1 MRNAVPLSVLLG
13 AGRDGQ
19 CSSNSPPS
27 LERTLFASRVPA
39 YPSYAN
45 TSLRADNGK
54 LPEDRGNSTRRGRD
68 AVMAGTSRR
77 PSSELGPDL
86 SSPTPPKK
94 SKHSEVSSEE
104 SSGREERLARESFES
119 IERLS
124 AVERERT
131 LGKNVGELKRV
142 GGTEEEEEEEEEEE
156 SGREASRISEKSLG
170 STEQLIQTN
179 LEPPERRQEGAPSP
193 SKDVA
198 GSSKEKH
205 FDTLVQMKYSC
216 QSEHSG
222 SSSSRPD
229 GSSGVQIQTSLLGEH
244 ALYQELSLI
253 GNGAYGTV
261 YKAKDLNSG
270 QVVALKKVRV
280 PLTEDGLPTSTLR
293 EIATLKQ
300 LERFEHPHI
309 VRLLDVCQG
318 NYLHLPSDDGRSE
331 RLDRGLTL
339 WLVFEH
345 VERDLASYISSC
357 PRPGIPSHLVKQM
370 SKEILRGVEFLHSHR
385 IIHRDLKP
393 QNLLVSREGRIKIA
407 DFGLAKTYDFE
418 MRLTSVVVTQ
428 WYRAPEVLLGCSYA
442 TPVDVWSVGCI
453 LAELS
458 RLEPLFPG
466 TSEGDQLDR
475 IFQVIGT
482 PSQREWPE
490 NVSLSWTAFPHRQPK
505 PLGAIIPDLDE
516 QGLDLIKNMLMFDP
530 HNRLT
535 AAQALR
541 HQYFAEDDS

>member
-1 MRNAVPLSVLLG
+1 MRVRGRSCQYFSGRSTVQLAFTIEFRVAHSRSGCTTIRRVAVGL
-13 AGRDGQ
+13 R
-19 CSSNSPPS
+19 
-27 LERTLFASRVPA
+27 SRVVGRASPRA
-39 YPSYAN
+39 TPSN
-45 TSLRADNGK
+45 
-54 LPEDRGNSTRRGRD
+54 RRSRNV
-68 AVMAGTSRR
+68 VMAGTSRR

-94 SKHSEVSSEE
+94 SKFSE
-104 SSGREERLARESFES
+104 AS
-119 IERLS
+119 IEGRPEKEHDLSTEELESVEKLS
-124 AVERERT
+124 AASSLPENTIEVIPGSASETNPFEIGGESLET
-131 LGKNVGELKRV
+131 AKQLSQTSLEGPANV
-142 GGTEEEEEEEEEEE
+142 
-156 SGREASRISEKSLG
+156 A
-170 STEQLIQTN
+170 
-179 LEPPERRQEGAPSP
+179 A
-193 SKDVA
+193 A
-198 GSSKEKH
+198 GSSKEGH
-205 FDTLVQMKYSC
+205 FGSFETIAQMKYSG
-216 QSEHSG
+216 QKELSG
-222 SSSSRPD
+222 SSNKRSESD
-229 GSSGVQIQTSLLGEH
+229 SDVQIQTSIIGED
-244 ALYQELSLI
+244 ASYQELSLI

-261 YKAKDLNSG
+261 YKAKDLNTG

-280 PLTEDGLPTSTLR
+280 PLTADGLPTSTLR

-318 NYLHLPSDDGRSE
+318 NYLHLPSADGRSE

-345 VERDLASYISSC
+345 VERDLASYMSSC
-357 PRPGIPSHLVKQM
+357 SQTGIPPHVVKQM

-393 QNLLVSREGRIKIA
+393 QNLLVTREGRIKIA

-442 TPVDVWSVGCI
+442 TPVDIWSVGCI

-475 IFQVIGT
+475 IFQIIGT
-482 PSQREWPE
+482 PSQGEWPE
-490 NVSLSWTAFPHRQPK
+490 NVSLSWTAFPYRQPK
-505 PLGAIIPDLDE
+505 SFATIISDLNE
-516 QGLDLIKNMLMFDP
+516 YGLDLIKGMLTFNP
-530 HNRLT
+530 HRRLT

-541 HQYFAEDDS
+541 HRYFAEDDS

>member
-1 MRNAVPLSVLLG
+1 
-13 AGRDGQ
+13 
-19 CSSNSPPS
+19 
-27 LERTLFASRVPA
+27 
-39 YPSYAN
+39 
-45 TSLRADNGK
+45 
-54 LPEDRGNSTRRGRD
+54 
-68 AVMAGTSRR
+68 MAGTSRR

-94 SKHSEVSSEE
+94 SKFSETSIEGSSTKEHELSTAELECVEKLASSVAASLSENAIELIAGGASDTNRFEISEE
-104 SSGREERLARESFES
+104 SLD
-119 IERLS
+119 
-124 AVERERT
+124 
-131 LGKNVGELKRV
+131 
-142 GGTEEEEEEEEEEE
+142 
-156 SGREASRISEKSLG
+156 
-170 STEQLIQTN
+170 STKQLIQTS
-179 LEPPERRQEGAPSP
+179 LEGPA
-193 SKDVA
+193 KVTA
-198 GSSKEKH
+198 GSSKEGH
-205 FDTLVQMKYSC
+205 FGSFETIAQMKYSG
-216 QSEHSG
+216 QEEVSG
-222 SSSSRPD
+222 SSSKRSDPD
-229 GSSGVQIQTSLLGEH
+229 SDIQIQTSLLGED
-244 ALYQELSLI
+244 AMYQELSLI

-261 YKAKDLNSG
+261 YKAKDLNTG

-318 NYLHLPSDDGRSE
+318 NYLHLPSADGRSE

-345 VERDLASYISSC
+345 VERDLASYMSSC
-357 PRPGIPSHLVKQM
+357 SQPGIPSHLVKQM
-370 SKEILRGVEFLHSHR
+370 SKEILKGVEFLHSHR

-453 LAELS
+453 LTELN

-475 IFQVIGT
+475 IFQIIGT
-482 PSQREWPE
+482 PSQEEWPE
-490 NVSLSWTAFPHRQPK
+490 NVSLSWTAFPCRKQK
-505 PLGAIIPDLDE
+505 ALSTIIPDLSE
-516 QGLDLIKNMLMFDP
+516 HGLDLIKSMLTFDP
-530 HNRLT
+530 HRRLT

-541 HQYFAEDDS
+541 HRYFSGDDS

>member
-1 MRNAVPLSVLLG
+1 
-13 AGRDGQ
+13 
-19 CSSNSPPS
+19 
-27 LERTLFASRVPA
+27 
-39 YPSYAN
+39 
-45 TSLRADNGK
+45 
-54 LPEDRGNSTRRGRD
+54 
-68 AVMAGTSRR
+68 MAGTSRR
-77 PSSELGPDL
+77 PSSELGHEL

-94 SKHSEVSSEE
+94 SKFAEASSIEAESSEKEHELSTEELKSVEKLASSVAASLSGKTIELISAGVVSATGPFEISEE
-104 SSGREERLARESFES
+104 SLD
-119 IERLS
+119 
-124 AVERERT
+124 
-131 LGKNVGELKRV
+131 
-142 GGTEEEEEEEEEEE
+142 
-156 SGREASRISEKSLG
+156 
-170 STEQLIQTN
+170 STKQLIKTS
-179 LEPPERRQEGAPSP
+179 LEGPA
-193 SKDVA
+193 KVTA
-198 GSSKEKH
+198 GSSKEGH
-205 FDTLVQMKYSC
+205 FGSFETIVQMKYSG
-216 QSEHSG
+216 QQEHSG
-222 SSSSRPD
+222 
-229 GSSGVQIQTSLLGEH
+229 GSSKRSETDTSDVQIQTSLLGED

-261 YKAKDLNSG
+261 YKAKDLNTG

-309 VRLLDVCQG
+309 G
-318 NYLHLPSDDGRSE
+318 NYLHLPSADGRSE

-345 VERDLASYISSC
+345 VERDLASYMSSC
-357 PRPGIPSHLVKQM
+357 SRPGIPSQLVKRM
-370 SKEILRGVEFLHSHR
+370 SREILRGVEFLHSHR

-442 TPVDVWSVGCI
+442 TPVDIWSVGCI

-482 PSQREWPE
+482 PSQEEWPE
-490 NVSLSWTAFPHRQPK
+490 NVSLSWTAFPYRQPK
-505 PLGAIIPDLDE
+505 PLAAIIPDLNED
-516 QGLDLIKNMLMFDP
+516 GLDLIKNLLMFDP
-530 HNRLT
+530 HSRLT
-535 AAQALR
+535 AVQALR
-541 HQYFAEDDS
+541 HRFFTEDDS

>member
-1 MRNAVPLSVLLG
+1 
-13 AGRDGQ
+13 
-19 CSSNSPPS
+19 
-27 LERTLFASRVPA
+27 
-39 YPSYAN
+39 
-45 TSLRADNGK
+45 
-54 LPEDRGNSTRRGRD
+54 
-68 AVMAGTSRR
+68 MAGTSRR

-86 SSPTPPKK
+86 SSPTPLKK
-94 SKHSEVSSEE
+94 LKFSESSSIEGTSEKKHDLSTEELKSVEKLASSVAASLSENTIELTPGTASETNPFEISEE
-104 SSGREERLARESFES
+104 SLD
-119 IERLS
+119 
-124 AVERERT
+124 
-131 LGKNVGELKRV
+131 
-142 GGTEEEEEEEEEEE
+142 
-156 SGREASRISEKSLG
+156 
-170 STEQLIQTN
+170 STKQLIQTS
-179 LEPPERRQEGAPSP
+179 LEGPAN
-193 SKDVA
+193 VTA
-198 GSSKEKH
+198 GSSKEGH
-205 FDTLVQMKYSC
+205 FGSFEAIIQMKYTG
-216 QSEHSG
+216 QEEDSG
-222 SSSSRPD
+222 SSSKRSESD
-229 GSSGVQIQTSLLGEH
+229 SDVQIQTSLLGEV

-261 YKAKDLNSG
+261 YKAKDLNTG

-318 NYLHLPSDDGRSE
+318 NYLHLPSADGRSE

-345 VERDLASYISSC
+345 VERDLASYMASC

-407 DFGLAKTYDFE
+407 DFGLAKTYNFE

-442 TPVDVWSVGCI
+442 TPVDIWSVGCI

-482 PSQREWPE
+482 PSQEEWPG
-490 NVSLSWTAFPHRQPK
+490 NVSLSWTAFPYRQPK
-505 PLGAIIPDLDE
+505 PLAAIIPDLNE
-516 QGLDLIKNMLMFDP
+516 HGLDLIKNMLMFGP
-530 HNRLT
+530 HRRLT

-541 HQYFAEDDS
+541 HRYFAEDDDS